1 MNLKKILY
9 VVMIGLILF
18 GCTKRNQVDATIDYA
33 DSLMDY
39 SQDSAMVSLRI
50 LDSLKGNKREMSE
63 AQQMRYD
70 LIYAKAMNK
79 AFVDFTTDSVMKNV
93 VKYYDKVGSTN
104 DKMLAHY
111 LLGCTYRDL
120 KNAPASLA
128 SYRMAT
134 ECADT
139 TDVNCNYD
147 LLAIVYGQIGSLYL
161 DLSMFNQSLKALDKT
176 KHFASMAR
184 DTILVLQAQ
193 DYQATAYRVL
203 GDGHKFLEIKSKN
216 YNQYLKL
223 DMKQD
228 AALVLCSTICDYVDS
243 SQLSHAKYI
252 IDNYEKQSGLMNENE
267 DVTKGK
273 EIYYYTKGKFYLKSN
288 QIQASIK
295 MFKKLLWNSCLNDEK
310 VKACSGL
317 VKAFQVQNEKD
328 SVVKYSLLMQ
338 ELCDS
343 CIHDM
348 QHGVLIKMQSLYELE
363 QVEHKKAE
371 LLNVNKRQRYVG
383 CLILF
388 VIIFCGMLIRQYYVR
403 QRLRLQLKSVKQ
415 HDEIMQYL
423 QDNRNLIEVKTT
435 LENALK
441 ETNESLKN
449 FKAESED
456 EIAKLQ
462 KRILLF
468 ENSHSVGELLEV
480 NETLK
485 NSEIRKKIDKKAVKG
500 QKIIMSE
507 LMEVEELIKK
517 IAPKFYG
524 IICQTELLSDTQI
537 SVCLLLRMFF
547 SSSDLQSLLG
557 ISSGYASNVKRKVS
571 KKLFGEELSPKEFE
585 ERIHKIY

>member
-1 MNLKKILY
+1 
-9 VVMIGLILF
+9 
-18 GCTKRNQVDATIDYA
+18 
-33 DSLMDY
+33 
-39 SQDSAMVSLRI
+39 
-50 LDSLKGNKREMSE
+50 
-63 AQQMRYD
+63 
-70 LIYAKAMNK
+70 
-79 AFVDFTTDSVMKNV
+79 
-93 VKYYDKVGSTN
+93 
-104 DKMLAHY
+104 
-111 LLGCTYRDL
+111 
-120 KNAPASLA
+120 
-128 SYRMAT
+128 
-134 ECADT
+134 
-139 TDVNCNYD
+139 
-147 LLAIVYGQIGSLYL
+147 
-161 DLSMFNQSLKALDKT
+161 
-176 KHFASMAR
+176 
-184 DTILVLQAQ
+184 
-193 DYQATAYRVL
+193 
-203 GDGHKFLEIKSKN
+203 
-216 YNQYLKL
+216 
-223 DMKQD
+223 
-228 AALVLCSTICDYVDS
+228 
-243 SQLSHAKYI
+243 
-252 IDNYEKQSGLMNENE
+252 
-267 DVTKGK
+267 
-273 EIYYYTKGKFYLKSN
+273 
-288 QIQASIK
+288 
-295 MFKKLLWNSCLNDEK
+295 
-310 VKACSGL
+310 
-317 VKAFQVQNEKD
+317 
-328 SVVKYSLLMQ
+328 
-338 ELCDS
+338 
-343 CIHDM
+343 
-348 QHGVLIKMQSLYELE
+348 
-363 QVEHKKAE
+363 
-371 LLNVNKRQRYVG
+371 
-383 CLILF
+383 
-388 VIIFCGMLIRQYYVR
+388 MLIRQYYVR

>member
-1 MNLKKILY
+1 MNLRKILY
-9 VVMIGLILF
+9 VVMIGFILL
-18 GCTKRNQVDATIDYA
+18 GCTKRNQVDITIDYA

-50 LDSLKGNKREMSE
+50 LDSLKSNKREMSE

-79 AFVDFTTDSVMKNV
+79 AFVDFTTDSIMKNV
-93 VKYYDKVGSTN
+93 VKYYDKVGSAN

-128 SYRMAT
+128 SYRMAA

-139 TDVNCNYD
+139 SDINCNYD

-161 DLSMFNQSLKALDKT
+161 DLSMFNQSLIALDKT
-176 KHFASMAR
+176 KHFASIAR
-184 DTILVLQAQ
+184 DTVLVLQAQ

-203 GDGHKFLEIKSKN
+203 GDGHKFLEIKNKN

-223 DMKQD
+223 GMKQD

-243 SQLSHAKYI
+243 LKLSHAKYI
-252 IDNYEKQSGLMNENE
+252 IDNYEKQSGLMDENEN
-267 DVTKGK
+267 VTKGK
-273 EIYYYTKGKFYLKSN
+273 EMYYYTKGKFYLKNN
-288 QIQASIK
+288 QIQGSIK
-295 MFKKLLWNSCLNDEK
+295 MFKKLLWNSCLYEEK

-317 VKAFQVQNEKD
+317 VKAFQMQHEKD

-338 ELCDS
+338 ELGDS
-343 CIHDM
+343 CIQDM
-348 QHGVLIKMQSLYELE
+348 QRGVLIKMQSLYEFE
-363 QVEHKKAE
+363 QAEHKKAE
-371 LLNVNKRQRYVG
+371 LLSINKYQKYVG
-383 CLILF
+383 CCVLF
-388 VIIFCGMLIRQYYVR
+388 VIIFCGILIRQYYIR

-415 HDEIMQYL
+415 HNEIMQYL
-423 QDNRNLIEVKTT
+423 QDNRNLIEAKKT

-449 FKAESED
+449 FKAESEG

-462 KRILLF
+462 NRILLF
-468 ENSHSVGELLEV
+468 ENSHSVGELLGV

-485 NSEIRKKIDKKAVKG
+485 NSEIRKIIDKKAVKG
-500 QKIIMSE
+500 QRIIKSE